1 MGLIHDVFCKI
12 LKGELKADVVYK
24 DDDFWV
30 IKDINP
36 NAPVHL
42 LIIPVKHFESIQEL
56 KDSDTEMMGKIF
68 KIADKVAKDAGIADR
83 GYRLV
88 VNEGQDGGKLVPHF
102 HMHLLGGKRLG
113 PKLAK

>member
-1 MGLIHDVFCKI
+1 MITDVFCKVI
-12 LKGELKADVVYK
+12 RGELKADVVYK
-24 DDDFWV
+24 DKDFWV

-36 NAPVHL
+36 NAPVDL
-42 LIIPVKHFESIQEL
+42 LIIPVKHFESIKEL
-56 KDSDTEMMGKIF
+56 KKSNFELIGRIF
-68 KIADKVAKDAGIADR
+68 MVADKAAKEAGISDR

-113 PKLAK
+113 PKLIKE

>member
-1 MGLIHDVFCKI
+1 MISDVFCKI
-12 LKGELKADVVYK
+12 LNGELKADVVYK
-24 DDDFWV
+24 DKDFWV

-42 LIIPVKHFESIQEL
+42 LIILVKHFESIKEL
-56 KDSDTEMMGKIF
+56 KESDSEMIGRIF
-68 KIADKVAKDAGIADR
+68 MVAEKVAKDVGISDR

-113 PKLAK
+113 SKLIKE